1 MNTFRKRTR
10 HLAPAAL
17 SVVLSVVLSGALF
30 LAPAVPVARAVAD
43 PVADEDAAVPGS
55 LLVGVDPGA
64 DLSDAL
70 AGMDAQVRKI
80 GDALR
85 VVRVAPGRVAA
96 ATAALRT
103 APGVRSVE
111 ADRWRPWQV
120 EPSDPLFTQQWS
132 LSMARVPTAWDHTVG
147 TRSVRVALIDS
158 GVDATHP
165 DLRANVV
172 EQVDMSGGVPLQ
184 RGRAVDNDTCGIGHG
199 TMVAGIVGALGNDG
213 QAGVGVL
220 WKVGIVDLAVSSRT
234 TPGSCGGASD
244 SAILAALHYAIY
256 NRDGAVDVVN
266 LSVGG
271 RQAYCPE
278 AYERAIAEARTRGV
292 LVVAAAGNSGVG
304 SAQVPAS
311 CPGIVSVG
319 AVGRDGLRAPYSA
332 ANPWVDLVAP
342 GGSDAADGQG
352 LILTTRRGGGWSTT
366 QGTSFAA
373 PFVTGV
379 AALLRSARPAL
390 TPDELE
396 SILERSA
403 DHPGGG
409 PRSDDLGWGVVRADR
424 AVQYAGRRELVPDPV
439 RDPWFPVLRL
449 NPRPG
454 GPGPYR
460 VDGSVEGRT
469 ESVQQASA
477 TARVVFREGG
487 AVHAVIAR
495 DDGFPDALAGS
506 ALGMG
511 VGPLLFQAPGAFLE
525 PQNRK
530 ELRRALPEGATV
542 YVLGGIAG
550 VRAGVESELRAM
562 GYEPLRLA
570 GATREDT
577 AARVA
582 REIARIRKRSG
593 MGPVPEVIVA
603 TRDEWA
609 DAVGAGQL
617 ASRFAIPVL
626 LTGSRELHPAAEAAL
641 ADLHPARVIV
651 IGAGSRISDR
661 IALAA
666 QRAARARTLVRL
678 AGTNRHETLAEI
690 AQEVLR
696 RLDGPPA
703 VVTLLNIEGPEH
715 FAHALGAS
723 VVTGAYGGFF
733 VSAADVMGERL
744 SAPSVRLLEQ
754 VLETSP
760 RGADL
765 LGVVVG
771 GEDVLAASA
780 ARQLSD
786 LLRHR

>member
-1 MNTFRKRTR
+1 MDTFRKLTR

-17 SVVLSVVLSGALF
+17 LVVLLIPV
-30 LAPAVPVARAVAD
+30 APALPA
-43 PVADEDAAVPGS
+43 AAVDVAGSDPALAGS
-55 LLVGVDPGA
+55 LLVGVVPGT

-70 AGMDAQVRKI
+70 RGLDAHVRAI
-80 GDALR
+80 GDRLR
-85 VVRVAPGRVAA
+85 VVHVAPQRVRV
-96 ATAALRT
+96 ATAALRG

-111 ADRWRPWQV
+111 PDRLRTWQV
-120 EPSDPLFTQQWS
+120 DPSDPLYARQWS
-132 LSMARVPTAWDHTVG
+132 LAMARVPAAWEQTIG
-147 TRSVRVALIDS
+147 TRAVRVALIDS
-158 GVDATHP
+158 GVDGAHP

-184 RGRAVDNDTCGIGHG
+184 RGRGVDNDSCDIGHG
-199 TMVAGIVGALGNDG
+199 TMVAGIVGAVGNDG
-213 QAGVGVL
+213 QAGVGVA

-234 TPGSCGGASD
+234 TPGSCTGASD

-278 AYERAIAEARTRGV
+278 AYEQAIAEARTRGV

-311 CPGIVSVG
+311 CAGIMSVG

-342 GGSDAADGQG
+342 GGSDVADGEG
-352 LILTTRRGGGWSTT
+352 LILTTRSGGGWTAT

-396 SILERSA
+396 SILERTA
-403 DHPGGG
+403 EHPDGSE
-409 PRSDDLGWGVVRADR
+409 RSDDLGWGVVRADR
-424 AVQYAGRRELVPDPV
+424 AMMYALRRELVPDPV
-439 RDPWFPVLRL
+439 RDRWFPVLRL
-449 NPRPG
+449 NPRPA

-460 VDGSVEGRT
+460 VDGGVDGRT

-477 TARVVFREGG
+477 TSRLMFREGG

-495 DDGFPDALAGS
+495 DDDFPDALAGS

-511 VGPLLFQAPGAFLE
+511 IGPLLFQAPGALLE

-530 ELRRALPEGATV
+530 ELRRALPKGATV
-542 YVLGGIAG
+542 YVLGGISG
-550 VRAGVESELRAM
+550 VRGGVESELRAM

-626 LTGSRELHPAAEAAL
+626 LTGARELHPATQAAL
-641 ADLHPARVIV
+641 ADLHPDRVIV

-661 IALAA
+661 VALAA

-703 VVTLLNIEGPEH
+703 VAALLNIEGPGH

-723 VVTGAYGGFF
+723 VVTGAYGGVF
-733 VSAADVMGERL
+733 VSAEDALGERL
-744 SAPSVRLLEQ
+744 SVPSVRLLEQ
-754 VLETSP
+754 VVEEKRP
-760 RGADL
+760 GADL

-780 ARQLSD
+780 ERQLSD

>member
-1 MNTFRKRTR
+1 MNTFPRTTR

-17 SVVLSVVLSGALF
+17 CVVLLVLPVVG
-30 LAPAVPVARAVAD
+30 LAPLLPAMANPVSIDDAVVAGR
-43 PVADEDAAVPGS
+43 
-55 LLVGVDPGA
+55 LLVGVDPGV
-64 DLSDAL
+64 DLAGAL
-70 AGMDAQVRKI
+70 RGMDAQVRAI
-80 GDALR
+80 GDGLR
-85 VVRVAPGRVAA
+85 VVRVAPERTREAA
-96 ATAALRT
+96 AALRA
-103 APGVRSVE
+103 APRVRSVE
-111 ADRWRPWQV
+111 PDRLRAWQV
-120 EPSDPLFTQQWS
+120 EPSDPLFVQQWS
-132 LSMARVPTAWDHTVG
+132 LSMARVPAAWDQTVG
-147 TRSVRVALIDS
+147 SRAVRVALIDS
-158 GVDATHP
+158 GVDGTHP

-172 EQVDMSGGVPLQ
+172 EQLDLSGGVALE
-184 RGRAVDNDTCGIGHG
+184 RGRGVDNDSCDIGHG
-199 TMVAGIVGALGNDG
+199 TMVAGVVGALGNDG
-213 QAGVGVL
+213 QAGVGVA

-234 TPGSCGGASD
+234 TPGSCAGASD
-244 SAILAALHYAIY
+244 SAILAALHYAVY

-278 AYERAIAEARTRGV
+278 AYEQAIAEARTRGV

-342 GGSDAADGQG
+342 GGSDLGGGEG
-352 LILTTRRGGGWSTT
+352 LILTTRARGGWTTT

-396 SILERSA
+396 SILERTA
-403 DHPGGG
+403 EHPGGG
-409 PRSDDLGWGVVRADR
+409 TRSDDLGWGVVRADR
-424 AVQYAGRRELVPDPV
+424 AVRYAERRELVPDPV
-439 RDPWFPVLRL
+439 RDLWFPVLRL
-449 NPRPG
+449 NPRPP

-460 VDGSVEGRT
+460 VDGGVEGRT
-469 ESVQQASA
+469 ESVQQAGA
-477 TARVVFREGG
+477 TSRLVFREGG

-495 DDGFPDALAGS
+495 DDDFPDALAGS

-511 VGPLLFQAPGAFLE
+511 VGPLLFQAPGALLE

-530 ELRRALPEGATV
+530 ELRRSLPEGATV
-542 YVLGGIAG
+542 YVLGGVSG

-570 GATREDT
+570 GPAREDT

-603 TRDEWA
+603 TRDAWP

-626 LTGSRELHPAAEAAL
+626 LTGARELHPATEAAL
-641 ADLHPARVIV
+641 ADLHPDRVIV

-661 IALAA
+661 VALAA

-678 AGTNRHETLAEI
+678 AGANRHETLAET
-690 AQEVLR
+690 AGEVLR
-696 RLDGPPA
+696 RLGGPPA
-703 VVTLLNIEGPEH
+703 VVAMLNIEGPEH

-733 VSAADVMGERL
+733 VSTGDAGGERL
-744 SAPSVRLLEQ
+744 SEPSVRLLEE
-754 VLETSP
+754 VVERRKSA
-760 RGADL
+760 ADL

-771 GEDVLAASA
+771 GEDVLADSA
-780 ARQLSD
+780 ARQLGD
-786 LLRHR
+786 LLRQR